1 MTVQKIENLDVDVT
15 LPPSIAS
22 LEAEQKIVNCQGGS
36 PKATFRRFA
45 AEATVA
51 AQPNIQTLRPLR
63 KASIPRSNGCLA
75 TFFRHLLLHSAD
87 LTPNHP
93 TNQSLKLRFFGHFL
107 S

>member
-51 AQPNIQTLRPLR
+51 ANIQTLEMRL
-63 KASIPRSNGCLA
+63 KTGNLQETLCA
-75 TFFRHLLLHSAD
+75 
-87 LTPNHP
+87 NHRA
-93 TNQSLKLRFFGHFL
+93 NA
-107 S
+107 